1 MEKQIK
7 IILAALLLLCLL
19 NMPYGYFQ
27 FVRFSAMIGFAYL
40 AYSARKKNEM
50 LIYIGLAILFQPF
63 FKIAMGRTI
72 WNILDLI
79 VAIGLLTSF
88 FFKKKTINKSY
99 K

>member
-40 AYSARKKNEM
+40 AYSASKKNEM

-72 WNILDLI
+72 WNILDLT

-88 FFKKKTINKSY
+88 FLKKEDNE
-99 K
+99 

>member
-40 AYSARKKNEM
+40 AYSASKKNEM

-88 FFKKKTINKSY
+88 FF
-99 K
+99 

>member
-7 IILAALLLLCLL
+7 IILAASLLLCLL

-27 FVRFSAMIGFAYL
+27 LVRFSAMIGFAYL

-88 FFKKKTINKSY
+88 F
-99 K
+99 